1 MAVVPA
7 YRAHETSSLKIGL
20 PVRGDQRQTALFA
33 SGNSRSSQ
41 PPPHEEDT
49 NQLTH
54 TFAALV

>member
-20 PVRGDQRQTALFA
+20 PVRGDQRQTALLA
-33 SGNSRSSQ
+33 SGHSHSSQ
-41 PPPHEEDT
+41 PLPNEEDT
-49 NQLTH
+49 NQLTQ